1 MNVPTP
7 TERTLSSAPHA
18 AYASGFKRIAGFG
31 IGTALLLLCIIA
43 SLMLG
48 SKAIPFHTVWLSL
61 QGAASG
67 SDSTIILNAR
77 VPRTLAGILA
87 GMALGAAGALI
98 QALTRN
104 PLADPGVLGI
114 NAGASFAVVIG
125 IMFFGAATTESYM
138 AYAFVGAALTTLLV
152 YLIGTLAGG
161 RINPVRLTLAGVA
174 IGAVLLGIT
183 TGLSLID
190 PQTFDQLRFWQ
201 AGTLDIRT
209 LSTLPVTAPAI
220 LLGCLL
226 TLLIARP
233 LNTIGMGEDLA
244 IALGAR
250 VVLTQVV
257 AVIAITL
264 LCGAATATVGPIS
277 FIGLMVPHIARWWVG
292 PDQRWILPYS
302 MLLAPILLLCADVV
316 GRLLAAGELRV
327 SIVAAFIGAP
337 VLIWLVRRKKTLGG
351 CDESAPH
358 IAYRPPGRRHQRA
371 HAAAPA
377 VGQYFTAG
385 VVPGDGRCRAVLRH
399 AAAFSGTGLCRAQ
412 RRGAEKSG
420 HRGHPMALAAYRH
433 GAAVRR
439 RTRHER
445 RHLPVDYPQPARQP
459 GRDWL

>member
-31 IGTALLLLCIIA
+31 IGLALLLLCIIA

-161 RINPVRLTLAGVA
+161 RI
-174 IGAVLLGIT
+174 T

-250 VVLTQVV
+250 VVLTQVI

-302 MLLAPILLLCADVV
+302 MLRAPTWSAVCW
-316 GRLLAAGELRV
+316 RPV
-327 SIVAAFIGAP
+327 SCGFPSWRPSSA
-337 VLIWLVRRKKTLGG
+337 RR
-351 CDESAPH
+351 C
-358 IAYRPPGRRHQRA
+358 
-371 HAAAPA
+371 
-377 VGQYFTAG
+377 
-385 VVPGDGRCRAVLRH
+385 
-399 AAAFSGTGLCRAQ
+399 
-412 RRGAEKSG
+412 
-420 HRGHPMALAAYRH
+420 
-433 GAAVRR
+433 
-439 RTRHER
+439 
-445 RHLPVDYPQPARQP
+445 
-459 GRDWL
+459 

>member
-125 IMFFGAATTESYM
+125 IMFSARHHRKLYGLRLRRCRPHHPA
-138 AYAFVGAALTTLLV
+138 GLPDRH
-152 YLIGTLAGG
+152 AGG
-161 RINPVRLTLAGVA
+161 RTYQPGAADAGRRGDRRGVARHHHRAVADRSANLRPTALLAGRHA
-174 IGAVLLGIT
+174 GYPHAVHA
-183 TGLSLID
+183 
-190 PQTFDQLRFWQ
+190 
-201 AGTLDIRT
+201 AGYR
-209 LSTLPVTAPAI
+209 PAI

-233 LNTIGMGEDLA
+233 LNTIGMGKTA

-337 VLIWLVRRKKTLGG
+337 VLIWLVRRKKTLGAVMSLPHTLHIG
-351 CDESAPH
+351 RPDGVINGACRCACCWSIFHCWRCARRWPLPRCATARCSFLEQVFAALSGEAPK
-358 IAYRPPGRRHQRA
+358 IWSPWSPNGACRVSPW
-371 HAAAPA
+371 
-377 VGQYFTAG
+377 
-385 VVPGDGRCRAVLRH
+385 RC
-399 AAAFSGTGLCRAQ
+399 C
-412 RRGAEKSG
+412 
-420 HRGHPMALAAYRH
+420 
-433 GAAVRR
+433 
-439 RTRHER
+439 
-445 RHLPVDYPQPARQP
+445 
-459 GRDWL
+459 

>member
-233 LNTIGMGEDLA
+233 LNTIGMGK
-244 IALGAR
+244 
-250 VVLTQVV
+250 T
-257 AVIAITL
+257 
-264 LCGAATATVGPIS
+264 
-277 FIGLMVPHIARWWVG
+277 
-292 PDQRWILPYS
+292 
-302 MLLAPILLLCADVV
+302 
-316 GRLLAAGELRV
+316 
-327 SIVAAFIGAP
+327 
-337 VLIWLVRRKKTLGG
+337 WLSR
-351 CDESAPH
+351 S
-358 IAYRPPGRRHQRA
+358 A
-371 HAAAPA
+371 HAW
-377 VGQYFTAG
+377 
-385 VVPGDGRCRAVLRH
+385 C
-399 AAAFSGTGLCRAQ
+399 
-412 RRGAEKSG
+412 
-420 HRGHPMALAAYRH
+420 
-433 GAAVRR
+433 
-439 RTRHER
+439 
-445 RHLPVDYPQPARQP
+445 
-459 GRDWL
+459 

>member
-31 IGTALLLLCIIA
+31 IGLVLLLLCIMA

-250 VVLTQVV
+250 VVLTQIV

-351 CDESAPH
+351 
-358 IAYRPPGRRHQRA
+358 
-371 HAAAPA
+371 
-377 VGQYFTAG
+377 
-385 VVPGDGRCRAVLRH
+385 L
-399 AAAFSGTGLCRAQ
+399 
-412 RRGAEKSG
+412 
-420 HRGHPMALAAYRH
+420 
-433 GAAVRR
+433 
-439 RTRHER
+439 
-445 RHLPVDYPQPARQP
+445 
-459 GRDWL
+459 

>member
-1 MNVPTP
+1 
-7 TERTLSSAPHA
+7 
-18 AYASGFKRIAGFG
+18 
-31 IGTALLLLCIIA
+31 
-43 SLMLG
+43 
-48 SKAIPFHTVWLSL
+48 
-61 QGAASG
+61 
-67 SDSTIILNAR
+67 
-77 VPRTLAGILA
+77 
-87 GMALGAAGALI
+87 AAGALI

-250 VVLTQVV
+250 VVLTQVI

-351 CDESAPH
+351 
-358 IAYRPPGRRHQRA
+358 
-371 HAAAPA
+371 
-377 VGQYFTAG
+377 
-385 VVPGDGRCRAVLRH
+385 L
-399 AAAFSGTGLCRAQ
+399 
-412 RRGAEKSG
+412 
-420 HRGHPMALAAYRH
+420 
-433 GAAVRR
+433 
-439 RTRHER
+439 
-445 RHLPVDYPQPARQP
+445 
-459 GRDWL
+459 